1 MKKLGVLFII
11 LFLSMSL
18 ASAGFW
24 GDGFGFLITGN
35 VVAEENAGILEG
47 EEIPIE
53 EQPIEEIPIEEQQPT
68 EEIPTEEQQPT
79 EEIPMEEQ
87 QPTEE
92 NVQQQYEE
100 RKQEF
105 YQGNQPQVGSGDYNQ
120 KLYGEDW

>member
-11 LFLSMSL
+11 IFLSMSL

-47 EEIPIE
+47 EEVPMG
-53 EQPIEEIPIEEQQPT
+53 EQPIEEILTEEQPV
-68 EEIPTEEQQPT
+68 EEIPT
-79 EEIPMEEQ
+79 EEQ

-105 YQGNQPQVGSGDYNQ
+105 YQGNQPQVGSGDYN
-120 KLYGEDW
+120 